1 MRMSM
6 RLPILGV
13 LSLGTAVPVFA
24 HAQTAS
30 VSEVAGLFNIMAGF
44 MFVAA
49 FSVFVGGIITYFV
62 HFGNQ
67 ERLEGIKLMEW
78 GVAILFVLVV
88 LLGVAQFFQRH
99 EAATNVITAAIVI
112 IAVVAV
118 AFMILTEPSAS
129 EKPGPRPPSGT

>member
-1 MRMSM
+1 M
-6 RLPILGV
+6 
-13 LSLGTAVPVFA
+13 PVCA
-24 HAQTAS
+24 YAQTETTS

-49 FSVFVGGIITYFV
+49 FAVFAGGVITYFV

-67 ERLEGIKLMEW
+67 ERLEGIALMEW

-88 LLGVAQFFQRH
+88 LLGAAQFFQRH
-99 EAATNVITAAIVI
+99 EGITNVITAAIVI

-118 AFMILTEPSAS
+118 AFMFLAEPSAP
-129 EKPGPRPPSGT
+129 EKPGPRPPPGA